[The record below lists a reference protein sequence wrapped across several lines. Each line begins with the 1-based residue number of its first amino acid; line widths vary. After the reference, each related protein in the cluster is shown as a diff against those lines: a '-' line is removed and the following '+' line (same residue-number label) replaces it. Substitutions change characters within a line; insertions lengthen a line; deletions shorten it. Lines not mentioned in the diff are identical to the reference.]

1 MTQEKNR
8 RALSGQRKYFKSG
21 LPDFSWYNIP
31 TKMKNVE
38 NIPNNLKIYQI
49 TLKYTKWPQN
59 IPNGL
64 KIDKMA

>member
-31 TKMKNVE
+31 TKMG
-38 NIPNNLKIYQI
+38 KIYQI
-49 TLKYTKWPQN
+49 TLGKIYQMA
-59 IPNGL
+59 L
-64 KIDKMA
+64 K